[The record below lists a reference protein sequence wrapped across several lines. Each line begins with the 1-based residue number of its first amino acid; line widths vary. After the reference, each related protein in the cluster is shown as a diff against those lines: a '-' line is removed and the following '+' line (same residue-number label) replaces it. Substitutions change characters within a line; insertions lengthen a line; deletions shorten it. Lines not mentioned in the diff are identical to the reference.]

1 MIPSRWVVFSSSSGQ
16 TFHKVWRALKP
27 ETQASFQA
35 LFIDRKCGMLEVAKE
50 FLPEEKVFD
59 FSTSKNKEDFE
70 RSYLSWA
77 DTQKEKP
84 LIILIGYFR
93 LISRDFLTKCGS
105 ALVNTHP
112 SLLPAF
118 PGLDMKVHEAAFH
131 RSIISGFTVHLVNEN
146 MDDGPIVFQKSVST
160 ADCKSPDEL
169 RDRVR
174 SLEQKYLPQV
184 IDQLVKVKLSGVD
197 RQLVTRELQNK
208 EGFPLL
214 CVD

>member
-27 ETQASFQA
+27 ETQSSFQA
-35 LFIDRKCGMLEVAKE
+35 LFVDRKCGMLDVAKE
-50 FLPEEKVFD
+50 FLPENKIFD
-59 FSTSKNKEDFE
+59 FSTSKSKEDFE

-77 DTQKEKP
+77 DTQTEKP

-93 LISRDFLTKCGS
+93 LISRDFLSKSGS

-131 RSIISGFTVHLVNEN
+131 RSLISGF
-146 MDDGPIVFQKSVST
+146 
-160 ADCKSPDEL
+160 
-169 RDRVR
+169 
-174 SLEQKYLPQV
+174 
-184 IDQLVKVKLSGVD
+184 
-197 RQLVTRELQNK
+197 
-208 EGFPLL
+208 
-214 CVD
+214 